1 MNNLYVLLGVVTG
14 AMIAVQAA
22 VNSRLRIALG
32 DSAIWAAIVQTV
44 IGLVA
49 LVAVGFLTRQPTPVT
64 AGLGRHPWWIWTG
77 GFLGMWYVT
86 INIFL
91 TPRLGAAL
99 MLASMIGGQLVAALL
114 VDHYGLFGVAIVR
127 ATPARVVGVAL
138 LVAGVSLLRW
148 R

>member
-1 MNNLYVLLGVVTG
+1 MNNLYVLLGLVTG
-14 AMIAVQAA
+14 AGIAVQAA

-32 DSAIWAAIVQTV
+32 DSPVWAAIVQTV

-49 LVAVGFLTRQPTPVT
+49 LVAVGLLARQPVT
-64 AGLGRHPWWIWTG
+64 ASLGRHPWWMWTG

-86 INIFL
+86 VNIFL
-91 TPRLGAAL
+91 TPKLGASL
-99 MLASMIGGQLVAALL
+99 MLASMIGGQLAAALL

-127 ATPARVVGVAL
+127 ATPTRMLGVAL
-138 LVAGVSLLRW
+138 LVAGVALLRW

>member
-1 MNNLYVLLGVVTG
+1 VNNVYVFLGLVTG
-14 AMIAVQAA
+14 AIIAVQAA

-32 DSAIWAAIVQTV
+32 DSSLWAAVVQTV

-49 LVAVGFLTRQPTPVT
+49 LVAVGVLTRQPAPAT

-86 INIFL
+86 VNIFL

-99 MLASMIGGQLVAALL
+99 MLASMIVGQLAAALL
-114 VDHYGLFGVAIVR
+114 VDHYGLFGVAVVR
-127 ATPARVVGVAL
+127 ATPARILGVAL
-138 LVAGVSLLRW
+138 LVAGVALLRW